1 VVSNCNRLEIT
12 LSITDESGA
21 SSGVDFKLEV
31 VVIPVADVDRAK
43 AFYESLGW
51 RLDADFATGRAGR
64 ISWPPFLL
72 SAAAVGLSTVN
83 VLVHSRDAWTSVMP
97 LGITLSAVVSV
108 LLLVAAVG
116 GWRVTT
122 ARMVDEGD
130 RP

>member
-1 VVSNCNRLEIT
+1 
-12 LSITDESGA
+12 
-21 SSGVDFKLEV
+21 
-31 VVIPVADVDRAK
+31 
-43 AFYESLGW
+43 
-51 RLDADFATGRAGR
+51 
-64 ISWPPFLL
+64 
-72 SAAAVGLSTVN
+72 